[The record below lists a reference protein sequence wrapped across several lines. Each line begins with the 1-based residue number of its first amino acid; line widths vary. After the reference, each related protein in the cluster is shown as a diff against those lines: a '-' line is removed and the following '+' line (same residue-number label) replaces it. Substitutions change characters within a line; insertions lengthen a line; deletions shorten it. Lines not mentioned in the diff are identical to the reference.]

1 MNDHSANAFRTTHW
15 TQVLAAIGE
24 STEAKHA
31 LRDLCE
37 AYYGPVE
44 AFIGRYRAG
53 HDDARDLTQQFFAK
67 LLEGNSLKGVERT
80 RGRFRTYL
88 LGAVKHFLSDQIDRT
103 LAEKRGSGQSPLSL
117 EASPGL
123 HRSERQEHTP
133 LDVAD
138 PHGFPPDAF
147 FDRQWALAIVEK
159 AMSVLEAESQ
169 DRGETK
175 RFEVLRRWLIP
186 SDDGTIAALA
196 ARSLD
201 MSDGAFKV
209 AVHRLRKRFRQLVKD
224 RIALSVDG
232 PEALQGELD
241 YLIQALTASESSHDS
256 STYRLM
262 MLSGKINPSLAVSHQ
277 GAAAS
282 QCPSQQRPPKRV
294 Q

>member
-1 MNDHSANAFRTTHW
+1 MNDRSANAFRTTHW
-15 TQVLAAIGE
+15 TQVLAARGE
-24 STEAKHA
+24 STEARHA

-37 AYYGPVE
+37 VYYGPVE
-44 AFIGRYRAG
+44 AFVGRYRAG
-53 HDDARDLTQQFFAK
+53 HDDARDLTHEFFAR

-88 LGAVKHFLSDQIDRT
+88 LGAVKHFLSDQVDRT

-117 EASPGL
+117 QASPGH

-159 AMSVLEAESQ
+159 AMSVLQAESQ
-169 DRGETK
+169 DRGETQ

-186 SDDGTIAALA
+186 SDDGATAAQA

-201 MSDGAFKV
+201 MNDGAFKV
-209 AVHRLRKRFRQLVKD
+209 AVHRLRKRFRQLVQD
-224 RIALSVDG
+224 RIASTVDG

-256 STYRLM
+256 ST
-262 MLSGKINPSLAVSHQ
+262 
-277 GAAAS
+277 
-282 QCPSQQRPPKRV
+282 CRPDPFA
-294 Q
+294 

>member
-1 MNDHSANAFRTTHW
+1 MNDPSANAFRTTHW

-24 STEAKHA
+24 STEAKYA
-31 LRDLCE
+31 LRALCE

-44 AFIGRYRAG
+44 AFVRRYRAG
-53 HDDARDLTQQFFAK
+53 HDDARDLTHQFFAK

-80 RGRFRTYL
+80 RGRFRSYL
-88 LGAVKHFLSDQIDRT
+88 LGAVKHFLSDQVDRT

-117 EASPGL
+117 QASPGH
-123 HRSERQEHTP
+123 HRSEHMP

-159 AMSVLEAESQ
+159 AMSVLRAESH
-169 DRGETK
+169 DRGETQ

-186 SDDGTIAALA
+186 SEDSATAAET

-224 RIALSVDG
+224 QIASSVDG

-256 STYRLM
+256 STCRLTM
-262 MLSGKINPSLAVSHQ
+262 PSGKINPNLAVS
-277 GAAAS
+277 
-282 QCPSQQRPPKRV
+282 
-294 Q
+294 

>member
-1 MNDHSANAFRTTHW
+1 VNHSLSDRSANAFRTTHW
-15 TQVLAAIGE
+15 TQVLAARGE

-44 AFIGRYRAG
+44 AFVRRYRAG
-53 HDDARDLTQQFFAK
+53 HDDARDLTHEFFAR
-67 LLEGNSLKGVERT
+67 LLEGNSLKGVDRT

-88 LGAVKHFLSDQIDRT
+88 LGAVKHFLSDHKDRT
-103 LAEKRGSGQSPLSL
+103 LAEKRGSGQSPRSL
-117 EASPGL
+117 QASPGH

-159 AMSVLEAESQ
+159 GMSVLQAESHAG
-169 DRGETK
+169 GEAQ

-186 SDDGTIAALA
+186 SEDDGAIAAEA
-196 ARSLD
+196 ARSLE

-224 RIALSVDG
+224 QIASSVDG

-241 YLIQALTASESSHDS
+241 YLIQALTAPESSHDS
-256 STYRLM
+256 ISSPR
-262 MLSGKINPSLAVSHQ
+262 
-277 GAAAS
+277 
-282 QCPSQQRPPKRV
+282 
-294 Q
+294 

>member
-1 MNDHSANAFRTTHW
+1 MNDPSANAFRTTRW
-15 TQVLAAIGE
+15 TQVLTARGE
-24 STEAKHA
+24 STEAKQA

-53 HDDARDLTQQFFAK
+53 HDDARDLTHQFFAK

-80 RGRFRTYL
+80 RGRFRSYL
-88 LGAVKHFLSDQIDRT
+88 LGAVKHFLADQVDGM

-117 EASPGL
+117 QASPDH

-159 AMSVLEAESQ
+159 AISVLQAESH
-169 DRGETK
+169 DRGESQ

-186 SDDGTIAALA
+186 SEDGAVAAEA

-224 RIALSVDG
+224 QIASSVDG

-256 STYRLM
+256 SHCRPDAL
-262 MLSGKINPSLAVSHQ
+262 PAVDGIS
-277 GAAAS
+277 AS
-282 QCPSQQRPPKRV
+282 P
-294 Q
+294 